1 MRKILDPL
9 LHFWWL
15 LLLAL
20 LAAGISSF
28 LSVNRMPPV
37 YEAHASLLVGQ
48 SISNP
53 NPSSGEFYLEQ
64 QLANAYVNIGS
75 RQIAE
80 PTMKALGLT
89 ALPEYAIRPVQN
101 TPLIDI
107 VVTDTNP
114 QRAQAVANELAEQ
127 LVKSSP
133 SAISEQE
140 ISRSQFINEQLDS
153 LENRIKSTEQE
164 ILVTQQRLA
173 EVNDARQIEDTQTL
187 LNALEN
193 KLIALQSTYTDLLS
207 NTQQGAVNNLQILS
221 YAGLPTRPVGPNKPL
236 YILLACT
243 IGLALAALA
252 AYAVELLDTRV
263 KTGEE
268 ISRLLNAPILGRIPN
283 IAREA
288 NLLTYTLRNP
298 RSPVADAFRTLRT
311 NIEFMGVNQPIQ
323 RLLVTGAHPTA
334 GKSIVASNLAL
345 IVAQTQRKVV
355 LVETDL
361 RRPSMYKSF
370 GIGETPGLSDACAGQ
385 VSLENAL
392 AEQQLS
398 DEQENLKTPDMLEP
412 GLFRLLPAGTIPPNP
427 AELLAS
433 ARFDQLLNKLSN
445 EADLVVFDSPPLILP
460 DASILLPKVDGVLLV
475 FRPGAVTRSALL
487 MMKEQIERS
496 GARLLGIVLNR
507 SDRLQVYAAYNRDK
521 RGQMKIFSKLDLA
534 NLWGKLS
541 KRRKNEKKT

>member
-1 MRKILDPL
+1 MKKILDPL

-20 LAAGISSF
+20 LAAGISSY
-28 LSVNRMPPV
+28 LSVTRMPPV

-114 QRAQAVANELAEQ
+114 QRAQAVANELADQ

-133 SAISEQE
+133 SAVSEQE
-140 ISRSQFINEQLDS
+140 ISRIQFINEQLDS
-153 LENRIKSTEQE
+153 LESRIKSTEQE
-164 ILVTQQRLA
+164 ILATQQRLA
-173 EVNDARQIEDTQTL
+173 EVNDARQIEDTQVL

-221 YAGLPTRPVGPNKPL
+221 YAGVPTRPVGPNKPL
-236 YILLACT
+236 YILIACT

-252 AYAVELLDTRV
+252 AYAVEFIDTRV

-268 ISRLLNAPILGRIPN
+268 ISSLLNAPILGRIP
-283 IAREA
+283 IITKEEK
-288 NLLTYTLRNP
+288 LLTYTLRNP
-298 RSPVADAFRTLRT
+298 RSPGADAFRTLRT
-311 NIEFMGVNQPIQ
+311 NLDFMGVNQPIR
-323 RLLVTGAHPTA
+323 RLLVTGANPSA
-334 GKSIVASNLAL
+334 GKSIVAANLAI

-355 LVETDL
+355 LVETDF
-361 RRPSMYKSF
+361 RRPSMYQSF
-370 GIGETPGLSDACAGQ
+370 GIGEAPGLSDACAGQ
-385 VSLENAL
+385 ASLEDSLVA
-392 AEQQLS
+392 QQLS
-398 DEQENLKTPDMLEP
+398 DGQENPENPDMLEP

-433 ARFDQLLNKLSN
+433 ARFDQILNRLSN

-487 MMKEQIERS
+487 TIKEQIERS

-507 SDRLQVYAAYNRDK
+507 SDRLQVYAAYDRDRQSRK
-521 RGQMKIFSKLDLA
+521 NIFSKLELA
-534 NLWGKLS
+534 NLIQKLS
-541 KRRKNEKKT
+541 RSRKSENKT